1 MKILKGLALVV
12 LSLLLFLSLSIFA
25 LLLTLNNTIL
35 NPNFRTS
42 QLERLDVSASVE
54 EALSE
59 QIPTEDLPEELRTA
73 LVSSITELEPLIK
86 ERIDVAADPIFDYLL
101 GKTQSMDLALTLRNT
116 VLTSDF
122 VASILDTL
130 DLASLA
136 EEILSEQIPE
146 EEFPDEL
153 RTALVSSITELEPT
167 IKAELIAAADPI
179 LDYLLGKSQSLSIVI
194 SSEPVVESLKDI
206 LREAFL
212 ESLPAGFTDLPQST
226 LDRYFN
232 EFFEEFTEGTPA
244 TFELNETLLPAEIPA
259 QITEAIAGA
268 EDELKQAR
276 QGMAEAIA
284 ATEDRL
290 EQARQYVSYFQL
302 GYILFIAFM
311 LLLIG
316 GIVPLNR
323 QVRSFTRKLG
333 IIFLSSGILEYAG
346 IFVTKSFVGTQ
357 IAQLAIPHSLQEWL
371 PSLASDFL
379 APLQIFSLVLL
390 IGGIALIVVSFVY
403 KPRQPSSGADDQL
416 IQTDPDNKPIP

>member
-1 MKILKGLALVV
+1 MKILKGLTLVV

-35 NPNFRTS
+35 NPNFLTS
-42 QLERLDVSASVE
+42 QLDRLDVSASVE

-59 QIPTEDLPEELRTA
+59 QMPTEELPEELRTT
-73 LVSSITELEPLIK
+73 LVSIITELEPLIK

-101 GKTQSMDLALTLRNT
+101 GKKQSMDLALTLRNT

-146 EEFPDEL
+146 EEFPEEL

-179 LDYLLGKSQSLSIVI
+179 LDYLLGEKQSLSIVI

-212 ESLPAGFTDLPQST
+212 ESPPAEFTDLPQST
-226 LDRYFN
+226 LERYFN
-232 EFFEEFTEGTPA
+232 EFFEEFTEMIPA

-268 EDELKQAR
+268 EDELKQAK

-290 EQARQYVSYFQL
+290 EQARQYVGYFQL
-302 GYILFIAFM
+302 GYTLFIVFM

-346 IFVTKSFVGTQ
+346 IFVAKSFVGTQ
-357 IAQLAIPHSLQEWL
+357 IAQLAIPNSLQEWL